1 MTLSIMQIIVML
13 VVNYAI
19 YAGCHTQ
26 TLNAEC
32 HYSEC
37 RYAECRGLIKN
48 CMKMINKKIKV
59 L

>member
-1 MTLSIMQIIVML
+1 MTLSIMQSIVML

-37 RYAECRGLIKN
+37 RYTKCRGASLKT
-48 CMKMINKKIKV
+48 V
-59 L
+59 